1 MFAEY
6 FIFRFLSEIDVI
18 SCQSFPT
25 VRESRCC
32 SHENITGGRRRPSS
46 DLITYMLVLALHLYF
61 SSFFLGEEMSA
72 FYCMQEGIA
81 VATLTS
87 EEPPPPVCFCCGYSR
102 VCCSSLPIPWLKTRI
117 SENSCWVIQRPCS
130 PTLTV
135 PHSPPRC
142 QCFTLVTFQT
152 ASCGY

>member
-46 DLITYMLVLALHLYF
+46 DLITYEYTLALHLYF

-72 FYCMQEGIA
+72 FYRMQGIA

-87 EEPPPPVCFCCGYSR
+87 EDHHHHQYASAAD
-102 VCCSSLPIPWLKTRI
+102 IPESAAL
-117 SENSCWVIQRPCS
+117 
-130 PTLTV
+130 
-135 PHSPPRC
+135 HSPYP
-142 QCFTLVTFQT
+142 
-152 ASCGY
+152 G